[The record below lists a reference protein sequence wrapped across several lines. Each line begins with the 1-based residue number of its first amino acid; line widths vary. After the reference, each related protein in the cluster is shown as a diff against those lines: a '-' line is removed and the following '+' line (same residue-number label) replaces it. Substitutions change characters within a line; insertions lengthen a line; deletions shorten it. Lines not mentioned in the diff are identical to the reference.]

1 MKVKLFSQ
9 LRSNLLNSPINRTF
23 SSIERI
29 FDKKKAQEYKE
40 KGYVVLPKV
49 FSPAYIEELKSEV
62 DRIISNTNQKEIKS
76 IFDAGH
82 ASADNYFL
90 DSGDKV
96 IILNKIIYLNR

>member
-9 LRSNLLNSPINRTF
+9 LRSMFLKNPINRTF

-29 FDKKKAQEYKE
+29 LDKKKAQEYKE
-40 KGYVVLPKV
+40 KGYLVLPKV
-49 FSPAYIEELKSEV
+49 FSPAYIEELKAEV
-62 DRIISNTNQKEIKS
+62 DRIISNTNNKEIQS

-96 IILNKIIYLNR
+96 NNIKLFIINNR